1 MARQNNRQRVYR
13 VQSNIDTGAPLQLFV
28 NADERSVIFLRQL
41 MAEGPVRFVF
51 RKEDGEITIRTGTL
65 QPDIIAAAYHFRDT
79 SQGRNCN
86 PRYLRYWDISRGGWR
101 TVYAERLI
109 GYFEAN

>member
-1 MARQNNRQRVYR
+1 MA
-13 VQSNIDTGAPLQLFV
+13 D
-28 NADERSVIFLRQL
+28 
-41 MAEGPVRFVF
+41 GPIRFVF

-65 QPDIIAAAYHFRDT
+65 QPDIIAAAYHFRDNT
-79 SQGRNCN
+79 AGKVNDL
-86 PRYLRYWDISRGGWR
+86 YLRYWDISRGGWR